1 MIWAIAFGA
10 VALAFVWVTGVNDGA
25 ALLGLSGRYPRSP
38 APLLMLLVLVPLV
51 LVPQLVG
58 TAVARTFT
66 ERLADLGDPHGAV
79 AFLLGVTVALGVV
92 GLLSRKGLPTS
103 LTLAILGG
111 IGGTCLGMGLR
122 VSWTGLATVL
132 LIGAAAP
139 LVGTAVG
146 YGLGLASRRVPSF
159 AGMPRA
165 VRTAHVLAYGAQ
177 CAAYA
182 ANDGQKMLAVV
193 SVARQVVATRRL
205 GAVGPVQ
212 PAPLMLLLIA
222 VVFCAGALS
231 AVHRVGERLG
241 RGLVLARPLH
251 VVSTEAAAAASVTA
265 SSLAGAPVS
274 MTQSVT
280 AGVVGVAASEGASRV
295 RWQNVLGIGA
305 AWLFTLPL
313 AFAAGAAGGLAAR
326 AL

>member
-1 MIWAIAFGA
+1 MIWAMAFA
-10 VALAFVWVTGVNDGA
+10 TLALAFVWVTGVNDGA
-25 ALLGLSGRYPRSP
+25 ALLGLSGRYPRSSG
-38 APLLMLLVLVPLV
+38 LLLTALVLVPLV
-51 LVPQLVG
+51 LVPQV
-58 TAVARTFT
+58 TVAVARTFT
-66 ERLADLGDPHGAV
+66 EGLTDLGDPRGAL
-79 AFLLGVTVALGVV
+79 AFLLGVTIALAVVAA
-92 GLLSRKGLPTS
+92 LSKRGLPTS
-103 LTLAILGG
+103 LTLAIVGG
-111 IGGTCLGMGLR
+111 IGGTGLGMGLD
-122 VSWTGLATVL
+122 VSWGGLALVL

-139 LVGTAVG
+139 MVGISVG
-146 YGLGLASRRVPSF
+146 YGLGLVSRRVPSF
-159 AGMPRA
+159 TGMPRA
-165 VRTAHVLAYGAQ
+165 VRTVHVLAYSAQ

-193 SVARQVVATRRL
+193 SVARHVVSTRRL
-205 GAVGPVQ
+205 GAIGPIQ
-212 PAPLMLLLIA
+212 PTPVLLIAIA

-231 AVHRVGERLG
+231 AVHRMGERLG

-251 VVSTEAAAAASVTA
+251 VVSTEAAAAASVAA
-265 SSLAGAPVS
+265 SSIAGAPVS

-313 AFAAGAAGGLAAR
+313 AFAAGTLGGVAVR

>member
-1 MIWAIAFGA
+1 MMWALAFAA

-25 ALLGLSGRYPRSP
+25 ALLGLGGRFPRSP
-38 APLLMLLVLVPLV
+38 ALLLVPLALAPIV
-51 LVPQLVG
+51 LMPQLVG

-66 ERLADLGDPHGAV
+66 ERLADLGDRRGAL
-79 AFLLGVTVALGVV
+79 AFLAGVTVALAVV
-92 GLLSRKGLPTS
+92 GVLSRKGLPTS

-111 IGGTCLGMGLR
+111 IGGACLGLGLR
-122 VSWTGLATVL
+122 VAWDGLAVVL

-146 YGLGLASRRVPSF
+146 YGLGLVSRRVPSF
-159 AGMPRA
+159 TGMPQA
-165 VRTAHVLAYGAQ
+165 VRTVHVLAYGAQ

-193 SVARQVVATRRL
+193 SVARQVVTTRRL
-205 GAVGPVQ
+205 GAVGPVE
-212 PAPLMLLLIA
+212 PAPLLLALIA

-231 AVHRVGERLG
+231 AAHRVGERLG

-265 SSLAGAPVS
+265 SSFAGAPVS

-295 RWQNVLGIGA
+295 RWENVVGIAA

-313 AFAAGAAGGLAAR
+313 AFAAGALGGVAMR

>member
-1 MIWAIAFGA
+1 MIWAMAFAA

-25 ALLGLSGRYPRSP
+25 ALLGLSGRYPRSSG
-38 APLLMLLVLVPLV
+38 PLLMALVLLPLV
-51 LVPQLVG
+51 LVPQLTV
-58 TAVARTFT
+58 AVARTFT
-66 ERLADLGDPHGAV
+66 EGLTDLGDRRGAL
-79 AFLLGVTVALGVV
+79 AFLLGVTVALAVV
-92 GLLSRKGLPTS
+92 AALTGRGLPTS
-103 LTLAILGG
+103 LTLAIVGG
-111 IGGTCLGMGLR
+111 IGGAGLGMGLD
-122 VSWTGLATVL
+122 VAWGGLVLVL

-139 LVGTAVG
+139 LVGTSVG
-146 YGLGLASRRVPSF
+146 FALGVASRRVPSF
-159 AGMPRA
+159 TGMPGA
-165 VRTAHVLAYGAQ
+165 VRAAHVLAYTAQ

-193 SVARQVVATRRL
+193 SVARHVVSTRRL

-212 PAPLMLLLIA
+212 PTPAVLIAIA

-231 AVHRVGERLG
+231 AVHRVGDRLG

-251 VVSTEAAAAASVTA
+251 VVSTEAAAAASVAA
-265 SSLAGAPVS
+265 SSIAGAPVS

-295 RWQNVLGIGA
+295 RWQNVVGIGA

-313 AFAAGAAGGLAAR
+313 AFAGGTLGGVAAR

>member
-1 MIWAIAFGA
+1 MIWAVAFGA
-10 VALAFVWVTGVNDGA
+10 VALAFVWVTGVNDGG
-25 ALLGLSGRYPRSP
+25 ALLGLSGRFPRSP
-38 APLLMLLVLVPLV
+38 GLLLTLPALVPIV

-58 TAVARTFT
+58 TQVARTFT
-66 ERLADLGDPHGAV
+66 ERLADLGDRRGAL
-79 AFLLGVTVALGVV
+79 AFLTGVTVALAVV
-92 GLLSRKGLPTS
+92 VLLSRKGLPTS
-103 LTLAILGG
+103 LTLAVLGG
-111 IGGTCLGMGLR
+111 IGGACFGLGLR
-122 VSWTGLATVL
+122 VSWGALAGVL
-132 LIGAAAP
+132 AFGAVAPLIGM
-139 LVGTAVG
+139 TVG

-159 AGMPRA
+159 AGMAGA

-193 SVARQVVATRRL
+193 GVARQVVSTRRL
-205 GAVGPVQ
+205 GAVGPIQ
-212 PAPLMLLLIA
+212 PAPLMMLLIA

-231 AVHRVGERLG
+231 AVHRTGERLG

-280 AGVVGVAASEGASRV
+280 AGVVGVAASEGTSRV
-295 RWQNVLGIGA
+295 RWQNVIGIGA
-305 AWLFTLPL
+305 AWVFTLPL
-313 AFAAGAAGGLAAR
+313 AFAAGSLGGVAMR

>member
-1 MIWAIAFGA
+1 MIWAVAFAA

-25 ALLGLSGRYPRSP
+25 ALLGLSGRYPRSSG
-38 APLLMLLVLVPLV
+38 PLLMGLALLPLV
-51 LVPQLVG
+51 LVPQWTV
-58 TAVARTFT
+58 AVARTFT
-66 ERLADLGDPHGAV
+66 EGLTDLGDRRGAL
-79 AFLLGVTVALGVV
+79 AFLAGVTVALVV
-92 GLLSRKGLPTS
+92 VAALSRRGLPTS
-103 LTLAILGG
+103 LTLAIVGG
-111 IGGTCLGMGLR
+111 IGGAGLGTGLE
-122 VSWTGLATVL
+122 VSWRGLATVL

-139 LVGTAVG
+139 LAGISVG
-146 YGLGLASRRVPSF
+146 YGLGLASRRIPSF
-159 AGMPRA
+159 TGMPGA
-165 VRTAHVLAYGAQ
+165 VRTAHVLAYSAQ

-193 SVARQVVATRRL
+193 SVARHVVSTRRL
-205 GAVGPVQ
+205 GAIGPVQ
-212 PAPLMLLLIA
+212 PTPVVLVAIA

-251 VVSTEAAAAASVTA
+251 IVSTEAAAAASVAA
-265 SSLAGAPVS
+265 SSIAGAPVS

-280 AGVVGVAASEGASRV
+280 AGVVGVAASEGAARV

-313 AFAAGAAGGLAAR
+313 AFAAGALAGLAVR

>member
-1 MIWAIAFGA
+1 MIWAMAFAA
-10 VALAFVWVTGVNDGA
+10 VAVAFVWVTGVNDGA

-38 APLLMLLVLVPLV
+38 GLLLMALALMPLV
-51 LVPQLVG
+51 LVPQLTV
-58 TAVARTFT
+58 AVARTFT
-66 ERLADLGDPHGAV
+66 EGLTDLGDRRGAL
-79 AFLLGVTVALGVV
+79 AFLLGVTVALAVV
-92 GLLSRKGLPTS
+92 AGLSRRGLPTS
-103 LTLAILGG
+103 LTLAIVGG
-111 IGGTCLGMGLR
+111 IGGAGLGTGLD
-122 VSWTGLATVL
+122 VSWRGLAFVL
-132 LIGAAAP
+132 LAGAAAP
-139 LVGTAVG
+139 LVGASVG

-159 AGMPRA
+159 AGMAGA

-193 SVARQVVATRRL
+193 SVARHVVSTRQL
-205 GAVGPVQ
+205 GAIGPVQ
-212 PAPLMLLLIA
+212 PTPVVLVVIA

-251 VVSTEAAAAASVTA
+251 VVSTEAAAAASVAA

-280 AGVVGVAASEGASRV
+280 AGVVGVAASEGAARV
-295 RWQNVLGIGA
+295 RWQNVLGVGA
-305 AWLFTLPL
+305 AWVLTLPL
-313 AFAAGAAGGLAAR
+313 AFAAGALGGLAVR